1 MIKIY
6 AVSKHDIITPYKS
19 IYQGESLMQT
29 LESVLSE
36 HYCFKGLEKKYL
48 DMIVKKA
55 GHANFDEGEYIFHE
69 NDKADKLYIIQE
81 GIVALETKL
90 GPDRDPV
97 TIQMIGEGDVLG
109 WAWLFPPHLCHFD
122 AKTVAPTKTV
132 VLDGSFIH
140 EKCEEDHELGYE
152 LMKRFASL
160 IQQRLQAVRLQNPNM
175 YVVKPKS

>member
-1 MIKIY
+1 
-6 AVSKHDIITPYKS
+6 
-19 IYQGESLMQT
+19 MQT
-29 LESVLSE
+29 LESILSE
-36 HYCFKGLEKKYL
+36 HYCFKGLDKKYL

-55 GHANFDEGEYIFHE
+55 DHADFNEGDYIFHE
-69 NDKADKLYIIQE
+69 GDKGNKLYIIQK

-90 GPDRDPV
+90 APDRDPI

-122 AKTVAPTKTV
+122 AKVVAPTKTV
-132 VLDGSFIH
+132 VLDGTFIRT
-140 EKCEEDHELGYE
+140 KCEEDHDLGYE

-175 YVVKPKS
+175 YVVKSKT